1 MRLKHFAGALFII
14 LLGGMLFCV
23 ILTSKTL
30 ELFVDAG
37 RCGVNLP
44 SCSGKD
50 IRCINGYCSSD
61 VPPTLPH
68 NSSLSITPPS
78 AYPYR

>member
-1 MRLKHFAGALFII
+1 MRLKQFAGAVFII
-14 LLGGMLFCV
+14 LLGGMLLCI
-23 ILTSKTL
+23 ILSSKSF
-30 ELFVDAG
+30 ERFVDAG

-61 VPPTLPH
+61 IPPILPR
-68 NSSLSITPPS
+68 NSPLSITPPT
-78 AYPYR
+78 AYPYL